1 MAATTRSRK
10 KVQPE
15 QRLPNEV
22 TIAIGKNLRRFRLA
36 AALTQEQLA
45 YNAEVERSRISK
57 LESGLVNPSVHTLAT
72 ICHCLGVTFPMLFK
86 GVTATIAP
94 LAQGG
99 PRRRANQ
106 ATLEGRETVRKANR

>member
-10 KVQPE
+10 PQPE

-22 TIAIGKNLRRFRLA
+22 TIAIGKNLRRLRLA

-57 LESGLVNPSVHTLAT
+57 LESGLVNPSVLTLAT
-72 ICHCLGVTFPMLFK
+72 ICHCLGVTFPVLFK

-99 PRRRANQ
+99 LRRRANQ
-106 ATLEGRETVRKANR
+106 ATLEGRGAVRKGHR